1 MDFEHKYNKYK
12 SKYLQLKGLLSTYEG
27 SGFLKKN
34 MSGGAIKDNKDDDNT
49 LKVKCVE
56 VYQDDEEHKFK
67 GIMCKTPPIKIKFK
81 TDEVKTAFLVKS
93 LLRLVNKSLRIKFV
107 KKVEII
113 EGKKTKEYKGDEL
126 SDNIKISEQKV
137 IDKIIIKF

>member
-12 SKYLQLKGLLSTYEG
+12 SKYLQLKTLLSTYEG

-34 MSGGAIKDNKDDDNT
+34 MSGGSKKEKENNNT

-67 GIMCKTPPIKIKFK
+67 GIMCKTPPIKIRFK
-81 TDEVKTAFLVKS
+81 TDEIKTAFLVKS

-113 EGKKTKEYKGDEL
+113 EGKKTKEYTGDKL
-126 SDNIKISEQKV
+126 SDNIKISEQGV